1 MIGGWPYLL
10 PVWKSCTY
18 LVQLPSGVGIE
29 LLKQGVAMRDSLDLL
44 SGDSAI
50 IVGNQ
55 LLTRDVVTPDQS
67 VSVRTSRNFN

>member
-1 MIGGWPYLL
+1 MIGGRSYQL
-10 PVWKSCTY
+10 PVWRSCTY

-67 VSVRTSRNFN
+67 VVVRMSGNFS

>member
-1 MIGGWPYLL
+1 MIGGRPYLL

-50 IVGNQ
+50 IVENQ